1 MRKQVAFLL
10 ASFVLASGAAYA
22 HSELVGSIPADKAAV
37 ASAPKQ
43 VMLQFSEAVQLTALT
58 VQKEGQ
64 SKQSVGPLP
73 ADAAEHFMVA
83 VPSSGDGRYTVMWR
97 ALSDDGHIVAGEFS
111 YAVGAAGTQ
120 PAAHGDHAQ
129 MHTDHAG
136 ADHHDEADHAH

>member
-1 MRKQVAFLL
+1 MRKQVACLL
-10 ASFVLASGAAYA
+10 ASFLVVSGAAYA

-37 ASAPKQ
+37 ATAPKQ

-64 SKQSVGPLP
+64 SKQSMGPLP

-111 YAVGAAGTQ
+111 YAVGAAGAQ
-120 PAAHGDHAQ
+120 SAGQGDHAH
-129 MHTDHAG
+129 MPAGHAG
-136 ADHHDEADHAH
+136 EDHHDEADHGH